1 MIDLNMYRT
10 LPQIQNDLKERV
22 VARRKE
28 KRISKQK
35 LAELSGV
42 SLGSIK
48 RFEQTSEISLTSL
61 LKIAGALDDAESFDE
76 LFCKK
81 EYQSIEEVIELAQS
95 SNSKS
100 R

>member
-10 LPQIQNDLKERV
+10 LPQIQNGLKERV

-28 KRISKQK
+28 KRISQQK
-35 LAELSGV
+35 LAELAGV

-48 RFEQTSEISLTSL
+48 RFEQSNEISLTSL
-61 LKIAGALDDAESFDE
+61 LKIAGALDDAESFDG

-81 EYQSIEEVIELAQS
+81 EYQSIEEVIQLAQNN
-95 SNSKS
+95 NSKPH
-100 R
+100 